1 MCTNIDS
8 MCTHVKQNS
17 TMQTISDRFIE
28 LIDLAIQNKTK
39 FKTLENLS
47 GIPAVSWRKAY
58 LRGQRPTVEMI
69 EAVVQFWPEFAFWL
83 ATGITDSDHGHRKPG
98 SEMIDVWIV
107 EQDGQVRIKENF
119 AKRERTAAH
128 DYFFKCI
135 QLAKLPKN
143 ENAQNFSVQKNN
155 ERLANVFATVK
166 ESDRLKKIR
175 IEQEATLS
183 KIESEDIAA
192 IVKITNVN
200 EYVAIA
206 ESEWSAHEKRRGEES
221 EQ

>member
-39 FKTLENLS
+39 FKTLENMS

-69 EAVVQFWPEFAFWL
+69 EALVQFWPEFAFWL
-83 ATGITDSDHGHRKPG
+83 ATGITDSDHGHHKPG
-98 SEMIDVWIV
+98 KEQIDVWIV
-107 EQDGQVRIKENF
+107 ETDGNARIKDNF

-128 DYFFKCI
+128 DYFLKCI

-143 ENAQNFSVQKNN
+143 ESASEFSQKQNK
-155 ERLANVFATVK
+155 ERFANIYSIVK

-175 IEQEATLS
+175 AEQENTLS
-183 KIESEDIAA
+183 KIESEDIVSK
-192 IVKITNVN
+192 VKTSEIA
-200 EYVAIA
+200 EYVAIV
-206 ESEWSAHEKRRGEES
+206 ESEWSRHEKNRTEES
-221 EQ
+221 SE